1 MFSPAGELGG
11 TLVTFPSGLC
21 VRVCVC
27 GGGGGE
33 GCVCACMCA
42 SATAA
47 DTCIQIHIAELD
59 T

>member
-21 VRVCVC
+21 VCVCVC
-27 GGGGGE
+27 GGGG

-47 DTCIQIHIAELD
+47 DTCIQIHTAELD